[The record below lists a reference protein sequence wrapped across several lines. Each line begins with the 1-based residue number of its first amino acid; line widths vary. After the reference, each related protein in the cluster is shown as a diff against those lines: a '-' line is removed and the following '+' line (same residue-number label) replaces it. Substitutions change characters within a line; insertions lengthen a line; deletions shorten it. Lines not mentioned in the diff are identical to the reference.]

1 MAFIALFSAC
11 AVLFSACAGG
21 AGDPSP
27 DEPRESAACKVLTT
41 DEVTSFFGEKARAA
55 RPDPGEG
62 VADTCRW
69 GDANPDAPGRILSVT
84 LEPSGAVEEV
94 KPGPADNVYELPA
107 LGEGA
112 RGYQIATGGVR
123 VVFTQGTQRVD
134 IGYDVVPREAQEP
147 DAIDRLIRLAGRVL
161 GRVGGS

>member
-1 MAFIALFSAC
+1 MALVVAVAL
-11 AVLFSACAGG
+11 VFSACAGS
-21 AGDPSP
+21 AGDPSL
-27 DEPRESAACKVLTT
+27 DEPRDSAACKLLTT
-41 DEVTSFFGEKARAA
+41 DEVTSFFGEKARPA

-69 GDANPDAPGRILSVT
+69 GDANPDAPGKLLSVT

-123 VVFTQGTQRVD
+123 VVFTQGNRRVD
-134 IGYDVVPREAQEP
+134 IGYDVVPREAQET

-161 GRVGGS
+161 GRVNES